1 MEEITG
7 RERVGGMK
15 PEEGDAR
22 FFDMLYELVLFAA
35 GLWTRVA
42 HIWLLPLEKSW
53 WDEMLRWDEQISKTL
68 LCVS

>member
-22 FFDMLYELVLFAA
+22 FFDMLYELVLSAA
-35 GLWTRVA
+35 GL
-42 HIWLLPLEKSW
+42 
-53 WDEMLRWDEQISKTL
+53 
-68 LCVS
+68 